1 MLQSKTE
8 WLKVRARKRY
18 SMQMAMKR
26 KLGVAKLTSNKVD
39 FKIKSIIIDKEKN
52 YIMIA
57 RLIQEEAII
66 IITYIYL
73 IQENLN
79 KESKY

>member
-1 MLQSKTE
+1 
-8 WLKVRARKRY
+8 
-18 SMQMAMKR
+18 MKR

-66 IITYIYL
+66 IITYIYV

-79 KESKY
+79 KENKY

>member
-1 MLQSKTE
+1 
-8 WLKVRARKRY
+8 
-18 SMQMAMKR
+18 MKR

>member
-1 MLQSKTE
+1 
-8 WLKVRARKRY
+8 
-18 SMQMAMKR
+18 MKR
-26 KLGVAKLTSNKVD
+26 KLGVAKITSNKVD
-39 FKIKSIIIDKEKN
+39 FKIKYIIIDKEKN

-66 IITYIYL
+66 IITYIYV

-79 KESKY
+79 KENKY

>member
-1 MLQSKTE
+1 
-8 WLKVRARKRY
+8 
-18 SMQMAMKR
+18 MKR

-57 RLIQEEAII
+57 RLIQEEVII
-66 IITYIYL
+66 IITYIYV

-79 KESKY
+79 KENKY